1 MMGPS
6 PGPPS
11 VSHPMPAMGSAD
23 FPQEG
28 MHQMHKPV
36 DGMHDKGI
44 VEDIHCGTMKGTG
57 MRPPHPGMGP
67 PQSPMDQHSQ
77 GYMSPHPSPLGAAE
91 HISSPMSSG
100 GGPTPPQMPPNQP
113 GPLIPGDPQAM
124 NQPNRGP
131 SPFSPVQLHQLRA
144 QILAYKMLAR
154 GQHLP
159 ETLQL
164 AVQGKRT
171 LPGMQQQ
178 QQQPQPQPQRRLLRR
193 YSLCASAATL
203 DPSALLPSVRTMADQ
218 LTEEQIAEFKEAFS
232 LFDKDGDGTIT
243 TKELGTVMRS
253 LGQNPTEAELQDMIN
268 EVDADGNGTIDF
280 PEFLTMMARKMKDTD
295 SEEEI
300 REAFRVFDKD
310 GNGYISA
317 AELRHVMT
325 NLGEKLTD
333 EEVDEMI
340 READIDGDGQVNY
353 EEFVQMMTAK

>member
-1 MMGPS
+1 MLDVCISGIGS
-6 PGPPS
+6 TRRWRVKRETNEYS
-11 VSHPMPAMGSAD
+11 AEEYVQTWRSHQTCVPASK
-23 FPQEG
+23 Q
-28 MHQMHKPV
+28 
-36 DGMHDKGI
+36 
-44 VEDIHCGTMKGTG
+44 
-57 MRPPHPGMGP
+57 
-67 PQSPMDQHSQ
+67 
-77 GYMSPHPSPLGAAE
+77 AAR
-91 HISSPMSSG
+91 S
-100 GGPTPPQMPPNQP
+100 
-113 GPLIPGDPQAM
+113 
-124 NQPNRGP
+124 
-131 SPFSPVQLHQLRA
+131 
-144 QILAYKMLAR
+144 LAR
-154 GQHLP
+154 SYAH
-159 ETLQL
+159 TLICICSPPDSQPH
-164 AVQGKRT
+164 ASA
-171 LPGMQQQ
+171 
-178 QQQPQPQPQRRLLRR
+178 PQPP
-193 YSLCASAATL
+193 
-203 DPSALLPSVRTMADQ
+203 MAEQ

-340 READIDGDGQVNY
+340 READTDGDGQVNY
-353 EEFVQMMTAK
+353 DEFVQMMTTR

>member
-1 MMGPS
+1 MARQRLGASTAVMS
-6 PGPPS
+6 Q
-11 VSHPMPAMGSAD
+11 VL
-23 FPQEG
+23 
-28 MHQMHKPV
+28 
-36 DGMHDKGI
+36 
-44 VEDIHCGTMKGTG
+44 
-57 MRPPHPGMGP
+57 PHPHSPQGGVPWCTGGQAHRPRDLGGP
-67 PQSPMDQHSQ
+67 QRQDED
-77 GYMSPHPSPLGAAE
+77 GAGAGAA
-91 HISSPMSSG
+91 G
-100 GGPTPPQMPPNQP
+100 
-113 GPLIPGDPQAM
+113 
-124 NQPNRGP
+124 
-131 SPFSPVQLHQLRA
+131 
-144 QILAYKMLAR
+144 
-154 GQHLP
+154 
-159 ETLQL
+159 
-164 AVQGKRT
+164 
-171 LPGMQQQ
+171 
-178 QQQPQPQPQRRLLRR
+178 
-193 YSLCASAATL
+193 
-203 DPSALLPSVRTMADQ
+203 ADQ

-353 EEFVQMMTAK
+353 EVKHQNNFLLNLADKNTPNPGTYHLKTFIEESLLNPVIATYNFKNEGRKKPPLLQRNDPVLNDLPQYMPPDFLDLLKKQVATYSFKDKPRSSPSMLVYRDQSVKLSPGQYELLPPPVPKQASRCIRLKTLLFHLSAESLTTDHIRLPGLTAQPTYLE

>member
-1 MMGPS
+1 
-6 PGPPS
+6 
-11 VSHPMPAMGSAD
+11 
-23 FPQEG
+23 
-28 MHQMHKPV
+28 
-36 DGMHDKGI
+36 
-44 VEDIHCGTMKGTG
+44 
-57 MRPPHPGMGP
+57 
-67 PQSPMDQHSQ
+67 
-77 GYMSPHPSPLGAAE
+77 
-91 HISSPMSSG
+91 
-100 GGPTPPQMPPNQP
+100 
-113 GPLIPGDPQAM
+113 
-124 NQPNRGP
+124 
-131 SPFSPVQLHQLRA
+131 
-144 QILAYKMLAR
+144 
-154 GQHLP
+154 
-159 ETLQL
+159 
-164 AVQGKRT
+164 
-171 LPGMQQQ
+171 
-178 QQQPQPQPQRRLLRR
+178 
-193 YSLCASAATL
+193 
-203 DPSALLPSVRTMADQ
+203 MADQ

-310 GNGYISA
+310 GNGFISA

-353 EEFVQMMTAK
+353 EEFVTMMTSKWREGWKELLLNFLKNFWFLLLHHAWVGGPVFGKEGGASMYNLLTNSLLK